1 MSKTR
6 AIVNLATG
14 SWYPLGQRRLNASL
28 DNVGFTGLREFYVGE
43 ASVGAPLHKDANYV
57 FKAHAVNRTKGDLM
71 LWCDAA
77 NWAVKDLEPIWQ
89 AIEEDGYVFFQHG
102 HKIGTWTND
111 LTLQHF
117 GWSRGQAMQREMLS
131 SGIWGVDR
139 SRSVGYTLWEHFYG
153 YRNLFHGAWNNTDGS
168 ESPDPRCKG
177 HRHDQSILSILAWE
191 YGCRLRFG
199 QETYAYVRAN
209 EPVPETAIF
218 HARGMRGD
226 ETEQD
231 WMKV

>member
-1 MSKTR
+1 MNKTR

-28 DNVGFTGLREFYVGE
+28 DNVGYTGLREFYVGE
-43 ASVGAPLHKDANYV
+43 ESVVAPLHKDANYV
-57 FKAHAVNRTKGDLM
+57 FKAHAVNRTKGDMM
-71 LWCDAA
+71 LWCDAST
-77 NWAVKDLEPIWQ
+77 WAVRDLEPIWQ

-111 LTLQHF
+111 CTLDAF
-117 GWSRGQAMQREMLS
+117 NWTRDQAMQREMLS
-131 SGIWGVDR
+131 SGIWGVDLR
-139 SRSVGYTLWEHFYG
+139 RYIGRALHSGFFNGQSY
-153 YRNLFHGAWNNTDGS
+153 FHGAWNNDART
-168 ESPDPRCKG
+168 ESQDPRCKG

-191 YGCRLRFG
+191 YGCRIRYG
-199 QETYAYVRAN
+199 QETYAYVRPN

-218 HARGMRGD
+218 LARGMRGD